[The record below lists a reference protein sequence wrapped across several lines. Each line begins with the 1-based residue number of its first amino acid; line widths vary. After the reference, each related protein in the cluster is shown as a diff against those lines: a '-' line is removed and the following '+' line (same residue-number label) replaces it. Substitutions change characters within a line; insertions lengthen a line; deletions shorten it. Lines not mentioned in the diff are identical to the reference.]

1 MSTQEI
7 LKPTENKNIKKRK
20 VKVFKDTGKKALLHL
35 ALIAIG
41 ILFFFPFLWMLST
54 ALKTPQELIA
64 MPPKVLPAAPQWS
77 NFIDAVTTI
86 PFMLYLKNSLVVAVL
101 TIVGALFSSTI
112 TAYSFAKLKWPGRDI
127 WFTLMLATM
136 MIPMQVILIP
146 MFIMYSKFGWLDTYL
161 PLVLPAFFGGG
172 QAFYIFLLRQFFRG
186 VPNELTESAVV
197 DGANHFLI
205 FWKIMLPLSKPAIL
219 TVGLFTF
226 MSVWNDFFG
235 PLIFISS
242 PEKSTLALGLRAFQ
256 SQFGGQYN
264 LMLAASI
271 IVMTPTIIIFL
282 LAQKQFIEGI
292 KFSGIK
298 G

>member
-1 MSTQEI
+1 MLDMETKSIENHKKKKTIKGFFKKYYKEI
-7 LKPTENKNIKKRK
+7 LIHI
-20 VKVFKDTGKKALLHL
+20 V
-35 ALIAIG
+35 LISVG
-41 ILFFFPFLWMLST
+41 ILFFFPFLWMVST
-54 ALKTPQELIA
+54 ALKTPQELIIV
-64 MPPKVLPAAPQWS
+64 PPKMFPKTPQWS
-77 NFIDAVTTI
+77 NFVDAVTTV
-86 PFMLYLKNSLVVAVL
+86 PFFLYLKNSLI
-101 TIVGALFSSTI
+101 IVSLSILGALFSSTI
-112 TAYSFAKLKWPGRDI
+112 TAYAFAKLRWPSRDI
-127 WFTLMLATM
+127 WFMIMLGTM
-136 MIPMQVILIP
+136 MIPMQIILIP
-146 MFIMYSKFGWLDTYL
+146 MFVMYSKFGWLDTYL
-161 PLVLPAFFGGG
+161 PLVLPMYFGGG
-172 QAFYIFLLRQFFRG
+172 QAFYIFLLKQFFKG
-186 VPNELTESAVV
+186 IPNELTESAVV

-205 FWKIMLPLSKPAIL
+205 FWKIMLPLSKPAVL

-226 MSVWNDFFG
+226 MSSWNDFFG

-256 SQFGGQYN
+256 SQFGGQFN

>member
-7 LKPTENKNIKKRK
+7 YKSAENKSIKKSK
-20 VKVFKDTGKKALLHL
+20 VKLFKVNGKNVLLHL
-35 ALIAIG
+35 VLIAIG

-54 ALKTPQELIA
+54 ALKTPQELIV
-64 MPPKVLPAAPQWS
+64 MPPKLLPETPQWS

-86 PFMLYLKNSLVVAVL
+86 PFMLYLKNSLVVAIL
-101 TIVGALFSSTI
+101 TILGALFSSTI
-112 TAYSFAKLKWPGRDI
+112 TAYSFAKLKWPGREI

-146 MFIMYSKFGWLDTYL
+146 MFIMYSKFGWLDSYL
-161 PLVLPAFFGGG
+161 PLVLPAYFGGG

-205 FWKIMLPLSKPAIL
+205 FRKIMLPLSKPAVL

>member
-7 LKPTENKNIKKRK
+7 LKPAENKSIKKRK
-20 VKVFKDTGKKALLHL
+20 AKLFKNTGKSALLHL
-35 ALIAIG
+35 GLIAIG

-54 ALKTPQELIA
+54 ALKTPQELIV
-64 MPPKVLPAAPQWS
+64 MPPKVLPETPQWS

-86 PFMLYLKNSLVVAVL
+86 PFMLYLKNSLVVVVL
-101 TIVGALFSSTI
+101 TILGALFSSTI
-112 TAYSFAKLKWPGRDI
+112 TAYSFAKLRWPGREI

-146 MFIMYSKFGWLDTYL
+146 MFIMYSNFGWLDSYL
-161 PLVLPAFFGGG
+161 PLILPAYFGGG
-172 QAFYIFLLRQFFRG
+172 QAFYIFLLRQFFKG

-205 FWKIMLPLSKPAIL
+205 FWKIMLPLSKPAVL